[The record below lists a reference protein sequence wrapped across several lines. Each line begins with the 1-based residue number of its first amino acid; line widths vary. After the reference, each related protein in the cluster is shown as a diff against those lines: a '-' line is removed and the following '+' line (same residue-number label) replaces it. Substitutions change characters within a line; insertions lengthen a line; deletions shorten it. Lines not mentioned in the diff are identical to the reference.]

1 MQSFSSIQNE
11 FNWSLP
17 RDYITLKTV
26 GRQKYKFIY
35 LSLQKNQQQKIIK
48 LGLKRLRDLHNNA
61 PIEMTFSLPL
71 LHSYLLH
78 PSLCSAPPFKHW
90 LLSLV
95 HPEQCNEYKLVRFD
109 INRKSL
115 RTNHRYCKMVMY
127 AGC

>member
-17 RDYITLKTV
+17 RDYITLKTFWTPKIQV
-26 GRQKYKFIY
+26 YLFIIT
-35 LSLQKNQQQKIIK
+35 KNQQQKIIK